1 MPCPPSKR
9 DTAFFVELKFVLK
22 KFAQLKNMS
31 YLCGHKTQGSLA
43 EWLGTGLQN
52 RLQQFDSAR
61 NLKTTPDKTGVCF

>member
-1 MPCPPSKR
+1 
-9 DTAFFVELKFVLK
+9 
-22 KFAQLKNMS
+22 MS

-61 NLKTTPDKTGVCF
+61 NLNRDPLFSGSLFMLRLVFFYISRHTTLVFATEGCGL